1 MAGNENVVMYT
12 DCFKL
17 SEPPFSLTPDP
28 RFLYMSERHRE
39 GLAHLFY
46 GVQQPGGFVQL
57 TGDIGSGKT
66 TLCRCL
72 IKQLPPGT
80 DIALILNPRLTV
92 IELLATVCDELGI
105 SYPAEAASIKVLI
118 DALNQ
123 RLLESHAGSRRTV
136 LIIDESQNLN
146 EDVLEQIRLLTNLET
161 SKEKLLQII
170 LIGQPEL
177 LSLLKRKNL
186 RQLAQRITARYHL
199 LALSRSETHA
209 YIQHR
214 LLVAGRKDPLFTR
227 QAMHCVYRLSRGV
240 PRVINIICDRAL
252 LGAYALDAQ
261 RVSAGIVRKASR
273 ETRGILPWHR
283 RFRFALIA
291 GILAIAAA
299 AFWLLPGN
307 RSLLRQKMES
317 LIKPEGEIS
326 SKNAVRHPLIP
337 ANHQDEAVRPDSAVA
352 YGALN
357 GSPAFLNPKSAQTD
371 RTAKAEVVDQQHQL
385 NAISSEKAT
394 ATPKLTDVLASA
406 LLSGE
411 GNYSF
416 ANLYIQMGIK
426 LPLNPSDLGCSNIRT
441 QGYDCLFQA
450 GNWLKLRRYNLPAI
464 LEIILPNG
472 NRHQIAVVGLVNNVA
487 TLAIGNWTHASALSE
502 ISKVWDGSFVVLWK
516 PPFPLRQLSIGNSG
530 KEVLWV
536 RHALDSLEGKA
547 QNPADSELF
556 DEDLRQRVLAF
567 QRSQSLIQ
575 DGLVG
580 SETLVR
586 ITVALQGVTAP
597 SLSRRARS

>member
-12 DCFKL
+12 DFFKL

-105 SYPAEAASIKVLI
+105 SYPAEAASNKVLI

-123 RLLESHAGSRRTV
+123 RLLESHARSRRTV
-136 LIIDESQNLN
+136 LIIDEAQNLN

-199 LALSRSETHA
+199 LSLSRSETHA

-214 LLVAGRKDPLFTR
+214 LLVAGRKEPLFTR
-227 QAMHCVYRLSRGV
+227 RAMHCVYRLSRGM

-273 ETRGILPWHR
+273 ETRGS
-283 RFRFALIA
+283 
-291 GILAIAAA
+291 LA
-299 AFWLLPGN
+299 WLERIPLCLGCRSPGN
-307 RSLLRQKMES
+307 RGIDPGSCNIFCACKSIRRPPEDRNFWETGESTLRKRIQTGS
-317 LIKPEGEIS
+317 CNRRGHLTAS
-326 SKNAVRHPLIP
+326 SSVKDRA
-337 ANHQDEAVRPDSAVA
+337 ARPDSMCFWPEHPRA
-352 YGALN
+352 
-357 GSPAFLNPKSAQTD
+357 
-371 RTAKAEVVDQQHQL
+371 AKA
-385 NAISSEKAT
+385 IS
-394 ATPKLTDVLASA
+394 
-406 LLSGE
+406 
-411 GNYSF
+411 
-416 ANLYIQMGIK
+416 
-426 LPLNPSDLGCSNIRT
+426 
-441 QGYDCLFQA
+441 
-450 GNWLKLRRYNLPAI
+450 
-464 LEIILPNG
+464 
-472 NRHQIAVVGLVNNVA
+472 A
-487 TLAIGNWTHASALSE
+487 TLIYMTNGESSW
-502 ISKVWDGSFVVLWK
+502 
-516 PPFPLRQLSIGNSG
+516 RQ
-530 KEVLWV
+530 
-536 RHALDSLEGKA
+536 
-547 QNPADSELF
+547 
-556 DEDLRQRVLAF
+556 
-567 QRSQSLIQ
+567 
-575 DGLVG
+575 
-580 SETLVR
+580 
-586 ITVALQGVTAP
+586 
-597 SLSRRARS
+597 

>member
-1 MAGNENVVMYT
+1 MAGNESAVMYT

-57 TGDIGSGKT
+57 TGEVGSGKT

-105 SYPAEAASIKVLI
+105 SYPAEAASNKVLI

-123 RLLESHAGSRRTV
+123 RLLESHAQSRRTV
-136 LIIDESQNLN
+136 LIIDEAQNLN

-199 LALSRSETHA
+199 LSLSRSETYA

-227 QAMHCVYRLSRGV
+227 RAMHSVYRLSGGM

-252 LGAYALDAQ
+252 LGAYALDAP

-273 ETRGILPWHR
+273 ETKGILTWR
-283 RFRFALIA
+283 RQFRFALIA
-291 GILAIAAA
+291 GILVITALMATAAIF
-299 AFWLLPGN
+299 FWPAN
-307 RSLLRQKMES
+307 QPLLRQKVES
-317 LIKPEGEIS
+317 LIKPDGGIS
-326 SKNAVRHPLIP
+326 SKDAGRDPL
-337 ANHQDEAVRPDSAVA
+337 
-352 YGALN
+352 
-357 GSPAFLNPKSAQTD
+357 
-371 RTAKAEVVDQQHQL
+371 
-385 NAISSEKAT
+385 
-394 ATPKLTDVLASA
+394 
-406 LLSGE
+406 
-411 GNYSF
+411 
-416 ANLYIQMGIK
+416 MG
-426 LPLNPSDLGCSNIRT
+426 
-441 QGYDCLFQA
+441 Q
-450 GNWLKLRRYNLPAI
+450 
-464 LEIILPNG
+464 IIDMK
-472 NRHQIAVVGLVNNVA
+472 R
-487 TLAIGNWTHASALSE
+487 
-502 ISKVWDGSFVVLWK
+502 
-516 PPFPLRQLSIGNSG
+516 LRQTTPWRIG
-530 KEVLWV
+530 L
-536 RHALDSLEGKA
+536 
-547 QNPADSELF
+547 
-556 DEDLRQRVLAF
+556 
-567 QRSQSLIQ
+567 
-575 DGLVG
+575 
-580 SETLVR
+580 
-586 ITVALQGVTAP
+586 
-597 SLSRRARS
+597 